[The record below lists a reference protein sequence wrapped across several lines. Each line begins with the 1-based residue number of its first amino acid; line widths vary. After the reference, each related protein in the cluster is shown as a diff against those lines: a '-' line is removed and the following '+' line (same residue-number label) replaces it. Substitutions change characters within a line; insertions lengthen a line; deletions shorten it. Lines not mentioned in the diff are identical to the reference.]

1 MFLELLE
8 EQGIVYFNSVTGAGF
23 TKRLAVASTASRVTL
38 MLTCCQVSICFILSL
53 LSAHYTTGRALR
65 HTAEKKTRPSVL
77 VFFAVSIIPR
87 VHFLA
92 VIFSFLFTAP
102 CVSFIADGKHFISN
116 VLSRSRLIV
125 RDIKGQTADAFS
137 EPKFAASR
145 RPNSAG

>member
-65 HTAEKKTRPSVL
+65 HTAEKDQALSPGLFCGLDYTTRSLFGCNIQLP
-77 VFFAVSIIPR
+77 
-87 VHFLA
+87 
-92 VIFSFLFTAP
+92 FTAP